1 MKRRIL
7 FSLLISAF
15 AGLFLVSVG
24 FLQAQ
29 QRKGDDVDKVLL
41 GQETNQKADDKHDD
55 DEKIPES
62 WRGTWKVTVA
72 SRDHQTGR
80 LVATE
85 VITAE
90 ICPGESI
97 IPDLVIKSLKCSANA
112 DDKEI
117 GGLCSAKY
125 SPRPGCNVFV
135 NGDLDSQ
142 RDGET
147 WRGAGS
153 WSAKIV
159 GNCEHLNFGEDFI
172 VSGKRVST
180 FAACA
185 GEHSS
190 LVRGFFAH
198 SRLGRFLA
206 EGTQENGHGRK

>member
-1 MKRRIL
+1 MKRAIF
-7 FSLLISAF
+7 FSLLISAI
-15 AGLFLVSVG
+15 AGSLVVG
-24 FLQAQ
+24 MGVPRAQ
-29 QRKGDDVDKVLL
+29 EREVGEVLGEQSSQKGDNND
-41 GQETNQKADDKHDD
+41 DD

-72 SRDHQTGR
+72 SRDHQTGA

-90 ICPGESI
+90 MCPGESI

-135 NGDLDSQ
+135 NADLDS
-142 RDGET
+142 RRHGESWSGT
-147 WRGAGS
+147 GS
-153 WSAKIV
+153 WSAKVV
-159 GNCEHLNFGEDFI
+159 GNCEHLNFGEDFV
-172 VSGKRVST
+172 VSGTRVSN
-180 FAACA
+180 FAVCN
-185 GEHSS
+185 GEQSS

-206 EGTQENGHGRK
+206 GGTQENSHDKK